1 MVQIIIGDKEIKATR
16 YGPDS
21 YLVKNF
27 VQTYLKK
34 DPEAIMQDLQSNGQW
49 VDRSAPEMKY
59 RGKELKRTKL
69 FLVESVEEMP
79 RYRYPG
85 ATWRSLLNYHTISSM
100 PNVSFF
106 VEQMEEIKIDSQ
118 EVKINHV
125 IGTLYKDGADNI
137 GFHADKM
144 KDIREG
150 SYILDLSFGAVR
162 DFHHRE
168 NDQDDSKYII
178 KLEPG
183 SLFILGPETNSTM
196 QHAVVETKELV
207 GPRIS
212 LVMRDIK
219 TIVPREEMMK
229 KIGVSD
235 RNKVRSAEKKKK
247 RPDPPTSE
255 EEEQPEKKQK
265 RSEKDQK

>member
-27 VQTYLKK
+27 VQTYLGK
-34 DPEAIMQDLQSNGQW
+34 DPKTIMQDLQSNAQW

-59 RGKELKRTKL
+59 RGKELKRTKF
-69 FLVESVEEMP
+69 FLVESVEAMP

-100 PNVSFF
+100 ANVSYF
-106 VEQMEEIKIDSQ
+106 VEKLQEMKIDSK

-144 KDIREG
+144 MDIREG

-162 DFHHRE
+162 DFHLRE
-168 NDQDDSKYII
+168 NDQEDSKYII
-178 KLEPG
+178 QLEPG

-196 QHAVVETKELV
+196 QHAVVETKEMV

-219 TIVPREEMMK
+219 TIVPREEVMK

-235 RNKVRSAEKKKK
+235 RTKVRTAEKKK
-247 RPDPPTSE
+247 RPNPPPSTEE
-255 EEEQPEKKQK
+255 EEEQPEKKRK
-265 RSEKDQK
+265 TK